1 MLDLYLHT
9 SSKGSS
15 LCAGHQIV
23 ECLLKFACLRRI
35 CQTHS
40 LSRTLALSTP
50 PALLAPSPPRF
61 IQVYLLSPSRT
72 FVAICHFPFPFPF
85 PFPFQPPSL
94 PPSLPPSRSRPPR
107 VLPLFSH
114 ARLLFVQSKRGERYE
129 LVIHPEK
136 L

>member
-94 PPSLPPSRSRPPR
+94 PPSLPRALARPGSSLYSLTLAFFLFKVNEARDTNSLYTRRS
-107 VLPLFSH
+107 FN
-114 ARLLFVQSKRGERYE
+114 
-129 LVIHPEK
+129 
-136 L
+136 